1 MKHLK
6 KTATVIALFVV
17 ATSFV
22 NAQTKLAHINVQ
34 QLLSEMPEMI
44 EANKELKKLQET
56 FTADIESSIT
66 ELKNKYTQYSN
77 ESASKTEEENKKRSL
92 ELQGFEKNIGE
103 AQQAAQKEIQK
114 KQIELY
120 GPITEKAKLAIEK
133 VAATLGFDYVMDA
146 SQGGGLIVSK
156 GKDMLVDVKKELG
169 L

>member
-6 KTATVIALFVV
+6 KIAVVIVLFV
-17 ATSFV
+17 ATTSFV
-22 NAQTKLAHINVQ
+22 NAQTKLAHISVQ

-56 FTADIESSIT
+56 FTADIENSIT

-77 ESASKTEEENKKRSL
+77 ESASKTDEENKKRSL

-103 AQQAAQKEIQK
+103 AQQSAQQEIQK

-156 GKDMLVDVKKELG
+156 GKDLLLDVKKELG